1 MELAQ
6 FCSLNTAEADKAEKP
21 AQAKGKG
28 RHNSSE
34 SRNFGCFVSVD
45 GRLQDAHGTWWREE
59 ILF

>member
-28 RHNSSE
+28 RHNSSHSPE
-34 SRNFGCFVSVD
+34 TLAVLFHM
-45 GRLQDAHGTWWREE
+45 AHGGERKSY
-59 ILF
+59 FKV

>member
-28 RHNSSE
+28 RQNSSHSPE
-34 SRNFGCFVSVD
+34 TGCFVS
-45 GRLQDAHGTWWREE
+45 HGTWWREE